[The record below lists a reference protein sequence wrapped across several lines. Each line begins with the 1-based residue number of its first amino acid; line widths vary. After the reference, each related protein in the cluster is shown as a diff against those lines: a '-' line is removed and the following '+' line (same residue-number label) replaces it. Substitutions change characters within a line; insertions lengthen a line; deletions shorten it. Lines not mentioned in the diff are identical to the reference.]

1 MKTIKTPKGVHNRPH
16 TGPWYEYYNK
26 EERKARRKLFKAIRH
41 KLLFGIPLTEE
52 ELEYQ
57 KKMGIDV
64 NSKMSCDGRVTT
76 MKKKWITKNGRPYA
90 HHDTTREIIKKLR
103 KRNGNC

>member
-1 MKTIKTPKGVHNRPH
+1 MKTIKTPKGIHNRPH

-57 KKMGIDV
+57 KKLGIDV
-64 NSKMSCDGRVTT
+64 NSKMDYQGRVTVGSGN
-76 MKKKWITKNGRPYA
+76 KWVMINGKVYK
-90 HHDTTREIIKKLR
+90 HND
-103 KRNGNC
+103 